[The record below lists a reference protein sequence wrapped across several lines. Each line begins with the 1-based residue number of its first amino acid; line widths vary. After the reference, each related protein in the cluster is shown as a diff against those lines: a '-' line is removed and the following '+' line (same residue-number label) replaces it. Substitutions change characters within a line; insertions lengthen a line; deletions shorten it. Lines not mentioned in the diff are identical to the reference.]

1 MLIKIFLVVILVVI
15 AMYLYRRTQVVA
27 KQELD
32 KSTRTTKVS
41 EAQSEVASHAD
52 TAQSDSVEAPAA
64 VTDSSEVDTTINQDN
79 DTPIEPEISPA
90 ESVEVPAVKPEM
102 AEPHETKDVA
112 PAVAQAT
119 QAEVTEPEAI
129 VTEAIATEEIDTEKA
144 EDVKTAQLNKDEA
157 PTAAPQVEADENQGH
172 QLSLTTVKGE
182 WASDSFVQLVA
193 VANTASDAQAQH
205 DALANVINHCYKMRK
220 QSDYCQ
226 YGAALKLAYLD
237 LFRVVY
243 QQHVANDNA
252 QDIKAPAFMQ
262 LSTLLNDI
270 GEFGQAISVCQ
281 QAIEYHLTDGTV
293 TGFEGRIN
301 RIEKAQAKAG

>member
-64 VTDSSEVDTTINQDN
+64 VTDSSEVETTINQDN
-79 DTPIEPEISPA
+79 ETPTEPEISPA

-102 AEPHETKDVA
+102 AEPHEAKDAA
-112 PAVAQAT
+112 PAVSQAT
-119 QAEVTEPEAI
+119 QAEVTEP
-129 VTEAIATEEIDTEKA
+129 EAIATEEIDTEKA

-157 PTAAPQVEADENQGH
+157 PTAEPQVEADENQGH
-172 QLSLTTVKGE
+172 QLSLATVKGE

-193 VANTASDAQAQH
+193 AANTASDAQGQH

>member
-32 KSTRTTKVS
+32 KSTRTNKAS
-41 EAQSEVASHAD
+41 EAKSTVVSKDD
-52 TAQSDSVEAPAA
+52 TVQSDV
-64 VTDSSEVDTTINQDN
+64 VDTPVSVADSHETETTIKPDN
-79 DTPIEPEISPA
+79 DALTESKIPLTEVVEEPVLDA
-90 ESVEVPAVKPEM
+90 EPKDVVPAKEL
-102 AEPHETKDVA
+102 
-112 PAVAQAT
+112 AT
-119 QAEVTEPEAI
+119 QAEAT
-129 VTEAIATEEIDTEKA
+129 ATEEASTEKTEEA
-144 EDVKTAQLNKDEA
+144 KTTPPIKNEA
-157 PTAAPQVEADENQGH
+157 PVIDSQVEADESQGH
-172 QLSLTTVKGE
+172 QLSLATVKGD
-182 WASDSFVQLVA
+182 WASDSFVQLVDA
-193 VANTASDAQAQH
+193 ANTASDAQSQH
-205 DALANVINHCYKMRK
+205 DALASVINHCYKMRK

-226 YGAALKLAYLD
+226 YGAALKVAYLD

-301 RIEKAQAKAG
+301 RIEKAQAKVG